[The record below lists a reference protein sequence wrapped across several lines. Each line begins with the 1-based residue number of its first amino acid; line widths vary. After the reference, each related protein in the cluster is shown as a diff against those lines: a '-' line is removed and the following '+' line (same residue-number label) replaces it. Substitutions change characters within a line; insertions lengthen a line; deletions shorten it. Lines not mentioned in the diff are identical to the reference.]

1 MIRSVRSL
9 SGIPPPKKNFRLDP
23 ITLCKLYIKPSLLE
37 DPLST
42 LKKNISQR
50 CWAETQTWEAK
61 TNHATAVS
69 NLLALK
75 YLLGGVSVKS
85 TAYLSN
91 G

>member
-9 SGIPPPKKNFRLDP
+9 SGIPKKKNFRLDP
-23 ITLCKLYIKPSLLE
+23 ITLCKLCIKPSLSE

-42 LKKNISQR
+42 LKKKKVSQR
-50 CWAETQTWEAK
+50 CWAETQTWEAE
-61 TNHATAVS
+61 TNHAGAVS